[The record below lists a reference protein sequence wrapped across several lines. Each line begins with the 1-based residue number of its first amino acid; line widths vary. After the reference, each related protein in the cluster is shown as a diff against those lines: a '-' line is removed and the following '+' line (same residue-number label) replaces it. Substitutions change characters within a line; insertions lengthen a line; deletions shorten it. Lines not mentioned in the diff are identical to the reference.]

1 MVFDAPH
8 DYMFQDRSGL
18 ISIRIPDIEASVV
31 EHVSDNDYFVD
42 VGSPHHIKFIPNVKN
57 YDVLSEEQALPS
69 SDRYSQPDQN
79 GLTGV
84 NISFLEQL
92 DASTCQIR
100 TYEMSVERETQA
112 CAPGCIA
119 SSLASITMSMQNSSE
134 EKTHHL

>member
-1 MVFDAPH
+1 
-8 DYMFQDRSGL
+8 MFQDRSSL

-31 EHVSDNDYFVD
+31 EHVSDNDYND
-42 VGSPHHIKFIPNVKN
+42 HIKFIPNVKN
-57 YDVLSEEQALPS
+57 YDVLSEEQALPYS
-69 SDRYSQPDQN
+69 GRYSQPDQN

-119 SSLASITMSMQNSSE
+119 SSLASITMRMQNSSE